1 MSVPTVNIPINNV
14 TEDVNPQL
22 NLIHGFNNTQ
32 NNNVENSNPIPSMFN
47 TPQDNINDINNNRP
61 YNSYE
66 ENIHSKA
73 QASKEDIQNIIN
85 PSVFSN
91 NNPGINKPP
100 VEIDEPKESVL
111 VDINQIKQ
119 NASDINKVEEKA
131 DIDSLMTT
139 NAPKNENKFFV
150 DLNYNGGF
158 VDVNND
164 REKSKEIVD
173 KINKNIELLNLGDKV
188 HKEQEDL
195 GNAYKITII
204 IDK

>member
-1 MSVPTVNIPINNV
+1 MNV
-14 TEDVNPQL
+14 FLTISSSTLPEVHNP
-22 NLIHGFNNTQ
+22 
-32 NNNVENSNPIPSMFN
+32 
-47 TPQDNINDINNNRP
+47 
-61 YNSYE
+61 Y
-66 ENIHSKA
+66 
-73 QASKEDIQNIIN
+73 
-85 PSVFSN
+85 
-91 NNPGINKPP
+91 
-100 VEIDEPKESVL
+100 
-111 VDINQIKQ
+111 
-119 NASDINKVEEKA
+119 
-131 DIDSLMTT
+131 
-139 NAPKNENKFFV
+139 KFFV